1 MRVNEIGN
9 TRNGTQEVRW
19 ILRYVLWGGPSS
31 LAWVPEHI
39 RTEGEPDMMDAL
51 RRFVKNEDGAAAI
64 EYALIASAIAVVIAT
79 AVFTLGGNIRNMFTR
94 LAGLIR

>member
-1 MRVNEIGN
+1 MV
-9 TRNGTQEVRW
+9 
-19 ILRYVLWGGPSS
+19 
-31 LAWVPEHI
+31 WVPDHI
-39 RTEGEPDMMDAL
+39 RTQGETDMKDAV

>member
-1 MRVNEIGN
+1 
-9 TRNGTQEVRW
+9 
-19 ILRYVLWGGPSS
+19 
-31 LAWVPEHI
+31 
-39 RTEGEPDMMDAL
+39 MMDAL
-51 RRFVKNEDGAAAI
+51 RRFAREEDGTAAI